1 MIEVYETITVTHRLY
16 EHFNLYKWEFLEQNL
31 IKKKIKSKEENNRQ
45 IQISE
50 VFLEL
55 DDK

>member
-31 IKKKIKSKEENNRQ
+31 IKKIKSKEENNRQ